1 MESSVE
7 KKWYTVRV
15 MSGHEN
21 KVKAAIESE
30 LDLEGITDKV
40 EEVVV
45 PAEHLIEMKDGKKK
59 EKVRIF
65 LPGYL
70 LIHMEM
76 DEKARYVINNTQGVI
91 SFVGP
96 KNGSTPLQA
105 SEVTRIL
112 GRIKDSEDGTEI
124 SIPFI
129 EDSAVIVVDGPFKDF
144 TGVVKE
150 INKDK
155 RKVKVMVS
163 IFGRQTPVEL
173 DFLQVQPIK

>member
-1 MESSVE
+1 VE

-15 MSGHEN
+15 LSGYEK
-21 KVKAAIESE
+21 KVKATIENEVE
-30 LDLEGITDKV
+30 LAGISDKV
-40 EEVVV
+40 EEVLI
-45 PAEHLIEMKDGKKK
+45 PAERLIEMKDGKKK
-59 EKVRIF
+59 EKERIF

-70 LIHMEM
+70 LIQMEM
-76 DEKARYVINNTQGVI
+76 DDRVRYVINNCQGVI

-96 KNGSTPLQA
+96 KNEPSPLQPD
-105 SEVTRIL
+105 EVTRIL
-112 GRIKDSEDGTEI
+112 GRIRASEEGAEI
-124 SIPFI
+124 SIPFT
-129 EDSAVIVVDGPFKDF
+129 EDSSVIVVDGPFKDF

-150 INKDK
+150 INKEK

>member
-91 SFVGP
+91 SF
-96 KNGSTPLQA
+96 GSTPLQE